1 MENSFLYQVLHGNE
15 QLKIAYYDKT
25 FDISKFNELNED
37 EQSDI
42 IKNLKNADEPSV
54 VDKYVY
60 GKDTI
65 ILHEDEVVVTT
76 NVDTPLRVFLN
87 FVKDATGDIE
97 EQVLLI
103 NIVELNTGLQLQNAY
118 VLNRSKNV
126 SKNKPYQTLK
136 QLDTWD
142 EYSHNGHAFKTIA
155 INNVCIESSF
165 EKTREKGLS
174 FKRLSKESRELSKY
188 AKSEYTTLKYFLE
201 SIGNKLLPFIFLF
214 IIVTYGVLLVLTQV
228 INLLVYTTDIEHA
241 SNVIQM
247 IVILGIVG
255 IIYLILAKPI
265 IKLFKYLDEAFNRLL
280 YIENRDDLI
289 EKHYSSY
296 AKTHV
301 TSIKALT
308 DKLNQIIV
316 FENNPYQAYRLHEF
330 LDVTRSNKQTLF
342 FDFKDKGQIET
353 VIDNEAS
360 DDLKPYEQKA
370 VDYVKSQHLSEE
382 NVLHRLTIIETR
394 VDTMKDYHDEKERKK
409 YGQLFSDNLV
419 YEKSVYRQSLLKAQ
433 QEYQTQQAELNNDFK
448 ELEKE
453 QNDLSQHYNN
463 VKE

>member
-1 MENSFLYQVLHGNE
+1 MENSFLYQVLYDE
-15 QLKIAYYDKT
+15 KQLEIAYYDKT

-37 EQSDI
+37 EQLDI
-42 IKNLKNADEPSV
+42 IKNLKNADKPSV
-54 VDKYVY
+54 VDKHVY

-65 ILHEDEVVVTT
+65 VLHEDEVVVTT
-76 NVDTPLRVFLN
+76 NIDTPLRVFLH
-87 FVKDATGDIE
+87 FVKDTTGDIE
-97 EQVLLI
+97 EQVVLI
-103 NIVELNTGLQLQNAY
+103 NVVELDTGLQLQNAY

-136 QLDTWD
+136 QLDNWD
-142 EYSHNGHAFKTIA
+142 EYSQDGYAFKTIA

-165 EKTREKGLS
+165 EKTHGKGLS
-174 FKRLSKESRELSKY
+174 FKRLSKESRELDEYAESKNG
-188 AKSEYTTLKYFLE
+188 TLKYFLE
-201 SIGNKLLPFIFLF
+201 SISNKLMPLAFIFC
-214 IIVTYGVLLVLTQV
+214 IAIYGVMFVLTQV
-228 INLLVYTTDIEHA
+228 IRLLIHTTDIEHA
-241 SNVIQM
+241 SNGVQM
-247 IVILGIVG
+247 IVVLGIVG
-255 IIYLILAKPI
+255 GTYLLLAKPI
-265 IKLFKYLDEAFNRLL
+265 IKSAKYIKKLFV
-280 YIENRDDLI
+280 IEGRDDLI
-289 EKHYSSY
+289 QKYYTSY

-308 DKLNQIIV
+308 DKLNQIII
-316 FENNPYQAYRLHEF
+316 FKNNPYQAYRLHEF

-353 VIDNEAS
+353 VIDNEVS

>member
-65 ILHEDEVVVTT
+65 VLHEDEVVVTT

-103 NIVELNTGLQLQNAY
+103 NIVDLNTGLQLQNAY

-155 INNVCIESSF
+155 INDMCIESSY
-165 EKTREKGLS
+165 ERTHGKGLS
-174 FKRLSKESRELSKY
+174 FERFSKECQTLKEHAESKN
-188 AKSEYTTLKYFLE
+188 TTLKYFLE
-201 SIGNKLLPFIFLF
+201 SLGNKLLPIAFIFCT
-214 IIVTYGVLLVLTQV
+214 VTYAIMFILLEV
-228 INLLVYTTDIEHA
+228 IDLLIHTTNIEHA
-241 SNVIQM
+241 STVTQVI
-247 IVILGIVG
+247 VVLGIMG

-265 IKLFKYLDEAFNRLL
+265 IKSAKYIKKLFV
-280 YIENRDDLI
+280 IEGRDDLI
-289 EKHYSSY
+289 QKYYTSY

-301 TSIKALT
+301 TSIRELT
-308 DKLNQIIV
+308 NKLNQIII
-316 FENNPYQAYRLHEF
+316 FKNNPYQAYRLHEF

-353 VIDNEAS
+353 VIKNEAS
-360 DDLKPYEQKA
+360 DDLTPYEQKA
-370 VDYVKSQHLSEE
+370 VDYVKSQHLDEE

-433 QEYQTQQAELNNDFK
+433 KEYQTQQAELNNDFK